1 MNPLEW
7 KEISRSAVYD
17 GRIFTAETV
26 VRESYDGKTASFT
39 VLNAPDWVN
48 IIAPVTGSDGVPL
61 FLMVRQFRQ
70 GSGRLTVEFPAG
82 TVEPGEEPIAAAAR
96 EFEEETG
103 WRADQYRLLGY
114 CNPNPAFMN
123 NNVYTFLAEGARPVS
138 AQHLDEHESIDL
150 VFLPEEELLQILGSG
165 EADNGIML
173 VAAFWYL
180 KDKKANRRS
189 DSPER

>member
-1 MNPLEW
+1 MCIL
-7 KEISRSAVYD
+7 
-17 GRIFTAETV
+17 
-26 VRESYDGKTASFT
+26 
-39 VLNAPDWVN
+39 
-48 IIAPVTGSDGVPL
+48 
-61 FLMVRQFRQ
+61 
-70 GSGRLTVEFPAG
+70 
-82 TVEPGEEPIAAAAR
+82 
-96 EFEEETG
+96 
-103 WRADQYRLLGY
+103 
-114 CNPNPAFMN
+114 

-138 AQHLDEHESIDL
+138 AQHLDEHEAIDL